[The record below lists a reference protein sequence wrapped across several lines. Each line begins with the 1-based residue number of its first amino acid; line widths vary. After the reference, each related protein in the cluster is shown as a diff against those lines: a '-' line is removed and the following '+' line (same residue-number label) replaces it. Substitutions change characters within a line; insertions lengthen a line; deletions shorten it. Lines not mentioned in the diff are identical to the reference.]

1 MCYFIYLKAKN
12 EEKLPTIFFTIFRS
26 KPAFLKKKKKIL
38 KNYNLNFNFETCSL
52 LYKEGFCLQKS
63 YFKGLCDFLKM
74 KTLPHVRRAH
84 TQRNSLNFW
93 NWTHKNIANR
103 WQCGYF
109 RKSQTN
115 ENHSTLLYSVHMSS
129 YCHTTVSYCSRVFVV
144 QVIVNL
150 FNVVPV
156 NVIHVSVG
164 PSVYQKQTYYI

>member
-1 MCYFIYLKAKN
+1 MKRNSQQYFL
-12 EEKLPTIFFTIFRS
+12 L
-26 KPAFLKKKKKIL
+26 FLGQNPPFWRKRKKIL

-115 ENHSTLLYSVHMSS
+115 ENHSTLLYSVQCTYVVILS
-129 YCHTTVSYCSRVFVV
+129 YYC
-144 QVIVNL
+144 IIL
-150 FNVVPV
+150 
-156 NVIHVSVG
+156 
-164 PSVYQKQTYYI
+164 